1 MAIKILFLPLLYMK
15 FFACLLTLSCLVTF
29 SVKAQRDTTRVLDEV
44 VVAAYR
50 SDRPLQEVA
59 ASIVVIDSLTLG
71 RFAPVSFLPAV
82 NTLAGVRMEERSPGS
97 YRFAIRGSSLRSPFG
112 VRNVKF
118 YWNGLPLTDGGGNTY
133 FNLLDFNSIQSM
145 EIIKGPGA
153 SLYGAG
159 TGGVVLLKSPLL
171 SRHQAFSY
179 SVSGGSY
186 GLFQVQAG
194 GSVLRTEKTNLIART
209 SYQQADG
216 YRDQSEM
223 SRFITGIEW
232 STALS
237 AESLLSGML
246 FNSNLFYETPG
257 GLTLAQY
264 EEDPSQARPSSMTM
278 PGAEDQKAAI
288 ENRTSYLGITYEQAW
303 NASWSTRLGAYGSLT
318 RFENPAIRN
327 FEKRKERNGGFR
339 TDTQYHLSR
348 ARWNS
353 VFTAGAEMQF
363 FGSTVDVFG
372 NDAGEATTLASSDK
386 LQSQLTLLFAQAD
399 FELPHDY
406 FITLGGSVNF
416 VKYFDRPL
424 AADKMSIHFNPELSP
439 RIAVLK
445 KISPSFSLYGNVSR
459 GFSPPTFSEALPST
473 GVFNPDLNAERG
485 VSYELGMRGKL
496 FKHLDFDISTYDFRL
511 RNALV
516 IQRADDGAEYFVNA
530 GRTVQQ
536 GVESTLSWNP
546 VFTQDQWINA
556 LKIWTSITLTDYTFE
571 DYVQTDTDFSGN
583 QLTGTPASVIAGGVD
598 LRAAK
603 NFSLNVVA
611 SFTDRIPLDDANQN
625 FSSDYFLLAI
635 KAGYHI
641 RGRIPMELFAG
652 VDNML
657 NETYS
662 LGNDLNAA
670 GARFYNAAAPRNFYG
685 GIRITLIPKTGD

>member
-1 MAIKILFLPLLYMK
+1 MK
-15 FFACLLTLSCLVTF
+15 FFICTLTVCCVVTF
-29 SVKAQRDTTRVLDEV
+29 SVKAQQDTTRVLDEV

-59 ASIVVIDSLTLG
+59 ASVVVIDSLALM
-71 RFAPVSFLPAV
+71 RFAPVSLLPAV

-133 FNLLDFNSIQSM
+133 LNLLDFNSIHSM

-171 SRHQAFSY
+171 NRHQNFSY

-194 GSVLRTEKTNLIART
+194 GSVLRTEKTTLIART

-216 YRDQSEM
+216 YRKQSEM
-223 SRFITGIEW
+223 NRFITGIEW

-237 AESLLSGML
+237 SQSLLSGML
-246 FNSNLFYETPG
+246 FNSSLFYETPG

-264 EEDPSQARPSSMTM
+264 EDDPSQARPSSMTM

-288 ENRTSYLGITYEQAW
+288 ENRTSYLGIHYEQTW
-303 NASWSTRLGAYGSLT
+303 NAAWSTRLGAYGSLT

-339 TDTQYHLSR
+339 TDTQYHLAR
-348 ARWNS
+348 ARWNA
-353 VFTAGAEMQF
+353 VFTAGAEVQF

-372 NDAGEATTLASSDK
+372 NNRGEATTLTSSDK

-399 FELPHDY
+399 FELPHNY
-406 FITLGGSVNF
+406 FITLGGSANF

-424 AADKMSIHFNPELSP
+424 AADRMSIRFSPEFSP
-439 RIAVLK
+439 RVAVLK

-459 GFSPPTFSEALPST
+459 GFSPPTFAEALPST

-485 VSYELGMRGKL
+485 VSYELGMRGKIL
-496 FKHLDFDISTYDFRL
+496 KQVDFDVSAYDFRL
-511 RNALV
+511 RHALV
-516 IQRADDGAEYFVNA
+516 IQRAEDGAEYFVNA
-530 GRTVQQ
+530 GSTVQR
-536 GVESTLSWNP
+536 GVEGTLSWSP
-546 VFTQDQWINA
+546 VFNAGQWIHA
-556 LKIWTSITLTDYTFE
+556 MKVWTSITLTDYTFE
-571 DYVQTDTDFSGN
+571 DYVQNDVDFSGN

-598 LRAAK
+598 FRAGK
-603 NFSLNVVA
+603 NFSLTITS
-611 SFTDRIPLDDANQN
+611 SFTDRIPLDDANLN
-625 FSSDYFLLAI
+625 FSSDYFLLGV

-641 RGRIPMELFAG
+641 RGRVPMDFFAG
-652 VDNML
+652 ADNLM
-657 NETYS
+657 NEKYS

-670 GARFYNAAAPRNFYG
+670 GARFYNAAAPRNFFA
-685 GIRITLIPKTGD
+685 GIRLSLAPKTGD